1 MTNAEQQP
9 SRRYIDRKLDIICE
23 QQTRADRTQG
33 AEHDTA
39 IACRND
45 AALAIRLAFAA
56 MRRQIEALQ
65 TQEVT
70 HD

>member
-1 MTNAEQQP
+1 MTE
-9 SRRYIDRKLDIICE
+9 
-23 QQTRADRTQG
+23 TRLAYGGGDG
-33 AEHDTA
+33 AAFGLLEDQSVEHDTA

>member
-45 AALAIRLAFAA
+45 AALAIRLAFSA
-56 MRRQIEALQ
+56 MRRRIEA
-65 TQEVT
+65 QEAT
-70 HD
+70 DD

>member
-1 MTNAEQQP
+1 MTTQADVD
-9 SRRYIDRKLDIICE
+9 RYIRTVWE
-23 QQTRADRTQG
+23 QAALAATTRD

-45 AALAIRLAFAA
+45 AALAIRLAFSA

-65 TQEVT
+65 AQEEVSGE
-70 HD
+70 